1 MLVGLAAGMLIFG
14 AVLSRVHAF
23 TELFYRLME
32 RVPVEVEYL
41 EQILKMLGITYVAD
55 FSANICRDAGYQA
68 VAGQIELFAKIS
80 ILVLSIPGII
90 YILEIVER
98 FV

>member
-14 AVLSRVHAF
+14 AVLSCVHAF

-68 VAGQIELFAKIS
+68 IAGQIELFAKIS